1 MNKTIIIS
9 EEKEQQIIGD
19 ILTEVFCPSSE
30 KVLIIKDYIDKNFAR
45 QLLDNID
52 DDGYPTKEKTVVMLS
67 ADKQPLKTL
76 NMKEFLRLLDDR
88 FIKMISDEKD
98 RKKFL
103 KQVIK
108 DWYYNKIDKN
118 GLLSVNI
125 LTEVKDDNTMKDW
138 IDSTIKDANDFLS
151 DFGLS
156 VTFNAKYDFNRNSYY
171 QECFA
176 IYQNGSVKN
185 NGRIRIGLNI
195 PKIQSEFN
203 RNKLQYQVE
212 LSIWHEIGHGIVE
225 YLKGLRRKDTQCGT
239 KIFKGK
245 MLKDFR
251 AIISDE
257 EYYVEEFGDYMSPN
271 GYALFSSLSDFL
283 ELYSNEILTLRN
295 QEGGSKWLQTFKTEQ

>member
-19 ILTEVFCPSSE
+19 ILTEVFYPSSE

-67 ADKQPLKTL
+67 VDKQPLKTL

-125 LTEVKDDNTMKDW
+125 LTEVKDDNTMK
-138 IDSTIKDANDFLS
+138 
-151 DFGLS
+151 G
-156 VTFNAKYDFNRNSYY
+156 
-171 QECFA
+171 
-176 IYQNGSVKN
+176 
-185 NGRIRIGLNI
+185 
-195 PKIQSEFN
+195 
-203 RNKLQYQVE
+203 
-212 LSIWHEIGHGIVE
+212 
-225 YLKGLRRKDTQCGT
+225 
-239 KIFKGK
+239 
-245 MLKDFR
+245 
-251 AIISDE
+251 
-257 EYYVEEFGDYMSPN
+257 
-271 GYALFSSLSDFL
+271 
-283 ELYSNEILTLRN
+283 
-295 QEGGSKWLQTFKTEQ
+295 